1 MSSSVLVLGLL
12 QVYNP
17 LLLTVNTRNLFY
29 NEKKDNGGEVC
40 GSGSHEF

>member
-17 LLLTVNTRNLFY
+17 PLLTVNTRNLSY
-29 NEKKDNGGEVC
+29 NEKKGNGGELC
-40 GSGSHEF
+40 GSGSYES